1 MLTEGLK
8 ILWEYRES
16 MKKCPATYS
25 VSGSSYLQLLPE
37 GRRIRSEGSTTE
49 KQFRNAMEDAKP
61 FLVGG
66 KRYLSLDDSLINDIN
81 ERGG

>member
-1 MLTEGLK
+1 
-8 ILWEYRES
+8 

-37 GRRIRSEGSTTE
+37 VRRIRSEGSTTE
-49 KQFRNAMEDAKP
+49 KQVDPFRNAMEDAKP